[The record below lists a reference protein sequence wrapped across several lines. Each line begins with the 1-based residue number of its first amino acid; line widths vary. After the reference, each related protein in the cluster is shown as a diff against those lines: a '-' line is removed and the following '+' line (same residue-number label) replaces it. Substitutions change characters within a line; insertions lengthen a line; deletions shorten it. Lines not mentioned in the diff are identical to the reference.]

1 MPKKSYLMDDDDIV
15 ESEDSENAEIMRSIK
30 SAEKMMGKKM
40 GTPKALPRVAN
51 RPIMYDVEQS
61 MLQLGETQ
69 TLNNK
74 LAQFASEIENED
86 EESEDEE

>member
-74 LAQFASEIENED
+74 LAQFSSEIEN